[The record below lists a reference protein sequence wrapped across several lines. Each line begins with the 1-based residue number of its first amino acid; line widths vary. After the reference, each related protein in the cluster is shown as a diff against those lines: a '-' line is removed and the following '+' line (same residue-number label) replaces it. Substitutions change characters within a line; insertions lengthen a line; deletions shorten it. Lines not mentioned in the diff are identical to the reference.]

1 MIGGRP
7 CGGHLAE
14 VFNERDAVR
23 EECIAGQLVE
33 VGKEKEEDAELD
45 HIRGDAVVIDEGQ
58 IDKTLK

>member
-33 VGKEKEEDAELD
+33 VRKEKEEDAELD
-45 HIRGDAVVIDEGQ
+45 HIRCDAVVIDERQ
-58 IDKTLK
+58 VNKTLK